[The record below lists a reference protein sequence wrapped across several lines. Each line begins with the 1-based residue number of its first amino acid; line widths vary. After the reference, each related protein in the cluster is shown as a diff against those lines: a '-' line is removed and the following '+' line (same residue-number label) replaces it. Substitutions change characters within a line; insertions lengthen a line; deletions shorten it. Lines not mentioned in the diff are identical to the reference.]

1 MCNGQTFQVCVITRV
16 QVSRLFHARQR
27 HRVVIQLGIVGS
39 LCIVH
44 LCRLRIDG
52 LAVLQQ
58 IEGCRELPLVL
69 QVLSLE
75 EEVFQSLGI
84 IERERGSRSVE
95 CGMWSVECGVRCATT
110 LCGHTRSHDHGNR
123 GHHNT
128 PHYHPLNGQWS
139 IINLL
144 HSGMTVSASTSFCLV
159 KLFHNHE
166 VTLLMLGN
174 HHLGNALAIV
184 NNKIFL

>member
-1 MCNGQTFQVCVITRV
+1 MCNGQPFQVCVITRV
-16 QVSRLFHARQR
+16 QVGRLFHARQR
-27 HRVVIQLGIVGS
+27 HRVVIQLSIIGS

-95 CGMWSVECGVRCATT
+95 CGMWSVEYGVRCATT
-110 LCGHTRSHDHGNR
+110 FCGHTRSHDHGNR
-123 GHHNT
+123 GHHHTSPYRSCIFQFFNPT
-128 PHYHPLNGQWS
+128 SLRYDRIRQHLVLSRQALPQPRSHLAHAWQSPSGQCAR
-139 IINLL
+139 
-144 HSGMTVSASTSFCLV
+144 HR
-159 KLFHNHE
+159 
-166 VTLLMLGN
+166 
-174 HHLGNALAIV
+174 
-184 NNKIFL
+184 